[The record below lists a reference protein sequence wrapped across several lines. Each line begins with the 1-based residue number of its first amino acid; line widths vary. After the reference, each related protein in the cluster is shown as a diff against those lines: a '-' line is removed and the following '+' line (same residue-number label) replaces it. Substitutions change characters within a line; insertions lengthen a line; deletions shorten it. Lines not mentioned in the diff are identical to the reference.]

1 VLEVKMVVT
10 SDVKRGLRGVAMLVM
25 LATLLGCGSG
35 RSAAP
40 VPAAASASPASG
52 GPAGESASVS
62 SAAPASAAAPAA
74 SSAPAAV
81 APLSPPVSVVLGLPY
96 IIADAGIYIGQE
108 RGYFEAEGLHVDMVQ
123 AQSSSG
129 LLPLLATNQV
139 QFGSSSLDPAVLN
152 AVARGI
158 NIKILQDKARFRAES
173 GTAAL
178 MARADLYDSGE
189 LNELSEIRGKT
200 IGVLGRN
207 LTPDYYMET
216 AFKKVGLTLD
226 DVSFATMQLTDMPVA
241 FANKAVDA
249 AWMYEPLLTTVMLRG
264 MAYPLID
271 AGQIVPD
278 EYPQVLYASAAFIQE
293 NPEAVRRF
301 VTAHLRGQRDYYRAF
316 VQNEADRG
324 EIIQWMIKY
333 TPVKDPAMYEKM
345 RFHAVEPNG
354 YLDPR
359 PIDRFQEFCIEK
371 GILPT
376 RVDVAKLIDPQ
387 FVQYAVDR
395 LGRWPDPY
403 R

>member
-1 VLEVKMVVT
+1 MGVMRDMTMGSRGAVLLVT
-10 SDVKRGLRGVAMLVM
+10 LAILSACAGGRG
-25 LATLLGCGSG
+25 
-35 RSAAP
+35 AP
-40 VPAAASASPASG
+40 RAVPTD
-52 GPAGESASVS
+52 
-62 SAAPASAAAPAA
+62 A
-74 SSAPAAV
+74 SSAQAASGAPTAV
-81 APLSPPVSVVLGLPY
+81 APLSPPVSVTLGLPY
-96 IIADAGIYIGQE
+96 IIADAGIYIAQE
-108 RGYFEAEGLHVDMVQ
+108 RGYFADEGLHVDMVP

-152 AVARGI
+152 AVLRGI

-178 MARADLYDSGE
+178 MARQDLYDSGE
-189 LNELSEIRGKT
+189 LRDLSQIRGKT
-200 IGVLGRN
+200 IAELGRN

-226 DVSFATMQLTDMPVA
+226 DVEFSTMQMTDMPVA
-241 FANKAVDA
+241 LANKAVDA
-249 AWMYEPLLTTVMLRG
+249 AWAYEPLLTTMELRG
-264 MAYPLID
+264 LAHVLID

-278 EYPQVLYASAAFIQE
+278 EYPQVLYASEAFIQE

-316 VQNEADRG
+316 VQNEADRS

-333 TPVKDPAMYEKM
+333 TAVKDPAMYEKM

-354 YLDPR
+354 YIDPR
-359 PIDRFQEFCIEK
+359 PIERFQDFCVEK
-371 GILPT
+371 GILPS

-387 FVQYAVDR
+387 FIDYAVNR